1 MLELYKS
8 IFSLTAKDFVLEG
21 VKLIGG
27 GETRTG
33 EHSYE
38 FLAILSAPAPIEEYH
53 PLRSDMVSLSNWAR
67 RALKGLAGP
76 DLVVPVKWEVMSK
89 GKKKKKSFNFAGNL
103 NPMTV
108 FEFEISEGR
117 FFIKAEM
124 YGLFY

>member
-8 IFSLTAKDFVLEG
+8 IFNLTAKDFVLEA
-21 VKLIGG
+21 VKLVGG
-27 GETRTG
+27 GETRTD

-38 FLAILSAPAPIEEYH
+38 FMAILSAPAPIAEYH
-53 PLRSDMVSLSNWAR
+53 PASSDMTALSNWAR
-67 RALKGLAGP
+67 RALKGLSGP
-76 DLVVPVKWEVMSK
+76 DLVVPVKWEIMSK

-108 FEFEISEGR
+108 FEFEISGGR